1 MKPLLTLLIVL
12 LSFQAFSQNNVA
24 LVSVWGDRIGAEEGE
39 PTTNLFNHIDNEDLH
54 NKAIQGKVDEV
65 IAELGKV
72 FDVMPGDHLGESYYK
87 YLLDDLEFAGEN
99 VQYFPLGI
107 NADLETE
114 KQDYRLSEHHVV
126 FYDSYLA
133 IGTFKPFDN
142 KESVK
147 YLFEKMPD
155 AKAFMFINFSPSA
168 GFVGSEYGV
177 GKSSAKVTLRV
188 KLVDRNMKS
197 IFKMNVSGKD
207 PNQFE
212 VKMKEFDSDSIT
224 KSYEAAIDALIA
236 NIQSKFS
243 KKASKIKW

>member
-1 MKPLLTLLIVL
+1 MKPFLTLLFVL
-12 LSFQAFSQNNVA
+12 FNLHAFSQNNVA
-24 LVSVWGDRIGAEEGE
+24 LVSVWGDRIDSNEGE
-39 PTTNLFNHIDNEDLH
+39 PTTNLFNHIDTEDLH
-54 NKAIQGKVDEV
+54 NKAIKAKINEV
-65 IAELGKV
+65 VAELGEV
-72 FDVMPGDHLGESYYK
+72 FDVMPQNYLGEGYYTS
-87 YLLDDLEFAGEN
+87 LLDDFEFAGEN
-99 VQYFPLGI
+99 VPYFPLGI
-107 NADLETE
+107 NADLESE
-114 KQDYRLSEHHVV
+114 KQDFRLSEDHVV

-142 KESVK
+142 KEAIK
-147 YLFEKMPD
+147 TLFEKIPD

-168 GFVGSEYGV
+168 GFVGSEFGV

-212 VKMKEFDSDSIT
+212 VKMKEFDSAAIT
-224 KSYEAAIDALIA
+224 KSYEAAIEALIS
-236 NIQSKFS
+236 NIQGKLS